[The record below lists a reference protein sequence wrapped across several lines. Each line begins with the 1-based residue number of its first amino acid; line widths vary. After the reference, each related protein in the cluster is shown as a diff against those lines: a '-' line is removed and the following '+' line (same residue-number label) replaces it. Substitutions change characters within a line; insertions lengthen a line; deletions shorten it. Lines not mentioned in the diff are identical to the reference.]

1 MERSHEKAKN
11 GFGEA
16 FWKSHFVWSLVIGSW
31 QQESPMGWMSECE
44 GELSRAYWTVSLS
57 DNLSPGPPCTGREKA
72 VCHGEKLQKPN
83 TSSVVRQMPPLLWND
98 DSWRRIPTCR
108 PQLPPRTKT
117 IIQRSRTYIKWQ
129 IGGRVKL
136 MRHKHVIKM
145 FCTEAEWLRSNKNDT
160 FFKKVHFFPCFL
172 PFSSLPFFLS
182 PFLPLFSFPSLFF
195 SPLFFHIYLE
205 VSLAPFVKGKCLP
218 HAGQQN

>member
-1 MERSHEKAKN
+1 MERSHEKVKN
-11 GFGEA
+11 GFAEA
-16 FWKSHFVWSLVIGSW
+16 FWKSHFSLVIGSW
-31 QQESPMGWMSECE
+31 QQESPMGWMSEWE

-72 VCHGEKLQKPN
+72 VCHREKLQKPN

-98 DSWRRIPTCR
+98 DSWQRIPTCR

-160 FFKKVHFFPCFL
+160 FLKKVHVFLAFFL
-172 PFSSLPFFLS
+172 FSSLPFFLS
-182 PFLPLFSFPSLFF
+182 PFLSSFSFPSLFF

-205 VSLAPFVKGKCLP
+205 VSLEPFVKGKCLP
-218 HAGQQN
+218 YAGQQN